1 LNTFTT
7 VVTSG
12 NATMTNFLTQSLPAS
27 QKLSYD
33 LNGNLVSDG
42 SRGYDYDCANELTR
56 VTLTNQWKVEYS
68 YDGFGRRRIRK
79 ESSWVG
85 GAWLAA
91 NEVHYVYDGMRV
103 VQERSVLN
111 TPTVTYTRGL
121 DLSGTPEGA
130 GGVGGLLAR
139 TDVNGSA
146 YYHTD
151 GNGNVTML
159 VDGSGN
165 VQARYLYD
173 SFGNTLGMWGALA
186 TANSYRFSSK
196 EIDWRTGQY
205 YYGFRFYDPNLQRW
219 LNRDPIAEL
228 GGINLYDYVANNP
241 INYFDPF
248 GLVTV
253 VAVGLPTSSNP
264 FGHVAIATT
273 GNGVVSF
280 GTGTQFGSDF
290 TDYLNNQATYRST
303 TLYFLNTTPDQEK
316 AINDYLNTQKGK
328 AINAYPDNCAR
339 RTESALDAAGIG
351 DFFHPVYG
359 PSGPPG
365 TVSSDFPSTVGAA
378 LNEPGNLQISIPQGT
393 TLPPN
398 FLTGF
403 NPKK

>member
-1 LNTFTT
+1 
-7 VVTSG
+7 
-12 NATMTNFLTQSLPAS
+12 
-27 QKLSYD
+27 
-33 LNGNLVSDG
+33 
-42 SRGYDYDCANELTR
+42 
-56 VTLTNQWKVEYS
+56 
-68 YDGFGRRRIRK
+68 
-79 ESSWVG
+79 
-85 GAWLAA
+85 
-91 NEVHYVYDGMRV
+91 
-103 VQERSVLN
+103 
-111 TPTVTYTRGL
+111 
-121 DLSGTPEGA
+121 
-130 GGVGGLLAR
+130 
-139 TDVNGSA
+139 
-146 YYHTD
+146 
-151 GNGNVTML
+151 
-159 VDGSGN
+159 
-165 VQARYLYD
+165 
-173 SFGNTLGMWGALA
+173 
-186 TANSYRFSSK
+186 
-196 EIDWRTGQY
+196 
-205 YYGFRFYDPNLQRW
+205 
-219 LNRDPIAEL
+219 L